1 MKVDPLRILLADDDN
16 DDCSFFRKALAALSI
31 STELKIVNDGEQLM
45 LELNSKESKIP
56 DVLFLDLNMPRKTGL
71 ECLVEIKSDVR
82 FKDLPVV
89 IFSTSKDEVVMR
101 KVFKAGVHVYIRK
114 PGDFG
119 QLKEVIN
126 NALPIASE
134 KIFSTSSVK
143 YILNA

>member
-1 MKVDPLRILLADDDN
+1 MSVSPLRILLADDDH
-16 DDCSFFRKALAALSI
+16 DDCSFFKKALSALLI
-31 STELKIVNDGEQLM
+31 VTELKIVNDGEELM
-45 LELNSKESKIP
+45 KELNTPGYIFP

-71 ECLVEIKSDVR
+71 ECLTEIKGDVK

-89 IFSTSKDEVVMR
+89 IFSTSKDEVMMK
-101 KVFKAGVHVYIRK
+101 KVFKAGVHIYIRK

-119 QLKEVIN
+119 QLKEIIN

-134 KIFSTSSVK
+134 KKFATSSVK